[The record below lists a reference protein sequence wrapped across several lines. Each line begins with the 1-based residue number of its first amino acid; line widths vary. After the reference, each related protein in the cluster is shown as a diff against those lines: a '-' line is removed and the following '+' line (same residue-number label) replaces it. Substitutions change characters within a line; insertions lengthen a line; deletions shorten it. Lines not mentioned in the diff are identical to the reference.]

1 MGNSVLKYKDVFV
14 SLLGERYVLSES
26 EQLEGYAQDET
37 RDLGYLPELVLK
49 PKNSAEISQVL
60 TVCHR
65 EGLTVTPRGGGSGVS
80 GGAQPVEGGIVLCME
95 RLNSIC
101 DINQSNMTVTVET
114 GVITQEVNEQ
124 LMQYGLWLPP
134 DPGSAAF
141 CQIGGNLSEMAAGP
155 KSVKYGAFKDYVLNL
170 QVVLPDGRITWTGA
184 NVRKLACGYN
194 LTQLMLGSEGTLG
207 IITRVVFKVV
217 PLPKEEILVRLAFSS
232 LQNACDMICKVFE
245 AGLTPSELEFIDRDS
260 IDAVSAAKKEASNAI
275 DANSKSASEVV
286 KEVSDN
292 TEVLLWI
299 GFDGANRGLLLEDA
313 ETAADLAQAY
323 GVLEV
328 LVAQEPAQKRRL
340 WEYRHLIGK
349 TIMEA
354 TIFRDIDLSFP
365 RSALRDIVVGTK
377 QVGEK
382 YGLRTVCFGHC
393 GDGNIHIQLLRDEL
407 EDAKWDELSTLA
419 VTELY
424 ELTTAHGGAISG
436 EHGIGCVATLGMS
449 LMFSEVQLELMQG
462 IKTLFDPKNILNPG
476 KIIPDLS
483 R

>member
-1 MGNSVLKYKDVFV
+1 MGSHVLKYKDVFLD
-14 SLLGERYVLSES
+14 LLGEKYVLSDF
-26 EQLEGYAQDET
+26 EQLEGYAKDET

-49 PKNSAEISQVL
+49 PKNSTEISAIL
-60 TVCHR
+60 SVCHR

-101 DINQSNMTVTVET
+101 DVDQSNMTVTVET
-114 GVITQEVNEQ
+114 GVITQKVNEQ
-124 LMQYGLWLPP
+124 LMEYGLWLPP

-232 LQNACDMICKVFE
+232 LNSACDMICKIFE
-245 AGLTPSELEFIDRDS
+245 VGLTPSELEFIDRDS
-260 IDAVSAAKKEASNAI
+260 IDAVSAVKKEVSTAV
-275 DANSKSASEVV
+275 DVRSESGFEAA

-292 TEVLLWI
+292 TEVLLWV
-299 GFDGANRGLLLEDA
+299 GFDGSNRSLLLDDA
-313 ETAADLAQAY
+313 EKVADLAQAY
-323 GVLEV
+323 NVLEV
-328 LVAQEPAQKRRL
+328 FVAQEPAQKRRL

-354 TIFRDIDLSFP
+354 TVFRDIDLSFP
-365 RSALRDIVVGTK
+365 RSALRDIIAGTK
-377 QVGEK
+377 HIGEK

-393 GDGNIHIQLLRDEL
+393 GDGNIHIQLLRDKL
-407 EDAKWDELSTLA
+407 EEAEWDKLSTLA

-424 ELTTAHGGAISG
+424 ELTTAKGGAISG
-436 EHGIGCVATLGMS
+436 EHGIGCVATLGMP

-476 KIIPDLS
+476 KIIPNLS
-483 R
+483 Q